1 MAVIEFNNH
10 DFSHQTLQLIPL
22 HKHKMKSL
30 IYSVLLCLA
39 LPLMASAQTTAGSI
53 LPHKILPGSAKLR
66 IAVAE
71 TVQEVVLES
80 KPKGSKTWT
89 TQKVTVKNLPGGTEV
104 LLDVPKNLRQQDL
117 RAKVLAVRSAPQAVG
132 FTANKAKSE
141 LQVSAGLAG
150 GVGVSVEYF
159 DSGLKQ
165 WKRFATALAPKD
177 RKKTWSISVPAA
189 RRSALLRITRLDSK
203 TPGTVSSRFPAS
215 FRTGKTNFP
224 GREMT
229 NSSAGNVHLSS
240 SSVNSVAGKSSDS
253 AQKSDV
259 QESDIWKVSGNR
271 IYFFNQLR
279 GLQVIDTTNPAD
291 PEIVSSLRMP
301 AVGEDMYVL
310 SKNRALL
317 VRRDW
322 TNGGTTGLVLVDPS
336 KPHAKILAELQV
348 PGWYVDSRLVNGRL
362 VLATTEWNTE
372 SWQMSTRVSIV
383 EKLSSKPV
391 VSANATLSF
400 NASAMGV
407 GSDYLWFSGTQGW
420 AWDRSRV
427 ALFPITGL
435 PKIENPLEI
444 DLGGVIYDKFKIH
457 ENGGTLFAVTQSWGA
472 GWRQSTALESYSL
485 ADQKPALLQRLVLI
499 EGESLHATRFDG
511 DRAYIVTFQ
520 QIDPLWIVD
529 LSSPAD
535 MRIEAELEVP
545 GWSTFIQPVEG
556 YLAAV
561 GVENGK
567 VTASLFDVRNPA
579 NPSLSSRVEVGDGYS
594 WSEANWNEKAVS
606 ILPESGLILLPYSS
620 LDANGV
626 VSAVQLVDMNI
637 ATGSLVKRGVVKHA
651 FSPRRASRLRDGL
664 IASISNREL
673 MLLDAT
679 NRDKPALLA
688 DVALAFG
695 ADRIL
700 GVRDG
705 MLVHAESGDWGGSA
719 AALRVSPLI
728 DPDSV
733 VSQAELGDGEILA
746 ASLEGRHIA
755 ILLRNLKNP
764 DEASLIKFDAGKL
777 PALVETGRLT
787 FKLSS
792 GWNSKVDL
800 VWPAPDLVVAAI
812 RRQTWNWWRGPVI
825 MPAATPRRSLAADI
839 AIWPPHRSGDESL
852 SLHAFDFT
860 AAVPKAS
867 SIFDLASI
875 SPRNSSAVFA
885 ADGLV
890 VFSSDSAKEA
900 VLPNSKQSSAQVLPN
915 GTTLFSIS
923 LPPVSSVQPKRYLDH
938 SSLRIVDYANP
949 QKPFLWPSASLPGQL
964 QHITEFDRSAGLI
977 FATNASGGLEALLFE
992 AGAAHAIATIPESS
1006 LRAFAGR
1013 SVWGFASG
1021 KLSRLKLSD
1030 SGAFVTEGTRQ
1041 DLALA
1046 PFALKAHAGGLLA
1059 QNAEKITRVPLDFS
1073 APLKSLAVPGWGW
1086 WWSSDLSL
1094 IQIAGDSVIA
1104 PAGDYGIEVLK

>member
-1 MAVIEFNNH
+1 MSVAEFKTTIHPNPAKC
-10 DFSHQTLQLIPL
+10 DTL
-22 HKHKMKSL
+22 HNHKMKSL
-30 IYSVLLCLA
+30 IYSFLLCLA
-39 LPLMASAQTTAGSI
+39 LPLMASAQATTGSI
-53 LPHKILPGSAKLR
+53 LPHTTLPGSAKLR
-66 IAVAE
+66 ITVAE

-89 TQKVTVKNLPGGTEV
+89 TQKVTGKNLPGGTEV
-104 LLDVPKNLRQQDL
+104 LLDVPKKLRQQDL
-117 RAKVLAVRSAPQAVG
+117 RVKILTVRSAPQAVS

-141 LQVSAGLAG
+141 LQVSAGLAEG
-150 GVGVSVEYF
+150 LGVSVEYF
-159 DSGLKQ
+159 DKTLKQ

-177 RKKTWSISVPAA
+177 KKKTWSIAVPTA

-203 TPGTVSSRFPAS
+203 TPSSISARFPAS

-224 GREMT
+224 GRKLAD
-229 NSSAGNVHLSS
+229 SSGSGMLFSTASMDSAAL
-240 SSVNSVAGKSSDS
+240 KSSDS
-253 AQKSDV
+253 AKESDV
-259 QESDIWKVSGNR
+259 QESDIWKVSGNK

-279 GLQVIDTTNPAD
+279 GLQVIDTTKPAD

-310 SKNRALL
+310 SAKRVLL

-322 TNGGTTGLVLVDPS
+322 MNGGTTGVVVVDAS
-336 KPHAKILAELQV
+336 DAAAKVVSELQV
-348 PGWYVDSRLVNGRL
+348 PGWYIDSRLVNGRL
-362 VLATTEWNTE
+362 VLVTTEWNSQ
-372 SWQMSTRVSIV
+372 SWQMTSRISVV
-383 EKLSSKPV
+383 DNLSSKPV
-391 VSANATLSF
+391 VSSNSTLGF
-400 NASAMGV
+400 TASAMGT
-407 GSDYLWFSGTQGW
+407 GSDYLWISGAQGW

-427 ALFPITGL
+427 ALFPIAAL
-435 PKIENPLEI
+435 PQLGKPIEI

-485 ADQKPALLQRLVLI
+485 AEQKPMLLQRLVLI
-499 EGESLHATRFDG
+499 EGESLHATRFHG
-511 DRAYIVTFQ
+511 DRAYIVTFE

-535 MRIEAELEVP
+535 MRVEAELEVP
-545 GWSTFIQPVEG
+545 GWSTFIQPVGG

-567 VTASLFDVRNPA
+567 VTASLFDVRDPA
-579 NPSLSSRVEVGDGYS
+579 NPSLSSRVELGDGYS

-606 ILPESGLILLPYSS
+606 ILPESGLILLPFSS
-620 LDANGV
+620 SDANGF
-626 VSAVQLVDMNI
+626 VSTVQLVDMNI
-637 ATGSLVKRGVVKHA
+637 ATGSLVKRGVVNHA
-651 FSPRRASRLRDGL
+651 FTPRRASTLRDGL

-679 NRDKPALLA
+679 DRDKPSLLA

-705 MLVHAESGDWGGSA
+705 MLVHAESGEWGGSA
-719 AALRVSPLI
+719 ATLRVSPLA
-728 DPDSV
+728 DPDGV
-733 VSQAELGDGEILA
+733 LSQAELGDGEILA

-787 FKLSS
+787 FKLAS
-792 GWNSKVDL
+792 GWNSKVEL
-800 VWPAPDLVVAAI
+800 VWPSPDLVVAAI
-812 RRQTWNWWRGPVI
+812 RRQTWNWWRGPEDDFVI
-825 MPAATPRRSLAADI
+825 MPAVTPKRSLVADI
-839 AIWPPHRSGDESL
+839 AIWPPYRSGDESL

-867 SIFDLASI
+867 SVYDFASI
-875 SPRNSSAVFA
+875 APRNSSAVFA

-890 VFSSDSAKEA
+890 VFSSDSAKEELVPTRKQA
-900 VLPNSKQSSAQVLPN
+900 SSLTLLPHPY
-915 GTTLFSIS
+915 
-923 LPPVSSVQPKRYLDH
+923 QPKRFKDH
-938 SSLRIVDYANP
+938 TSLRIVDYANP
-949 QKPFLWPSASLPGQL
+949 SKPFLWASAALPGPL
-964 QHITEFDRSAGLI
+964 QHITEFDRSAGLV
-977 FATNASGGLEALLFE
+977 FASNASGGLEALFFE
-992 AGAAHAIATIPESS
+992 AGAAHAIATIPESG
-1006 LRAFAGR
+1006 LQACAGR
-1013 SVWGFASG
+1013 AVWSFANG
-1021 KLSRLKLSD
+1021 TLSRLKLSD
-1030 SGAFVTEGTRQ
+1030 SGAFISEGTRQ
-1041 DLALA
+1041 DLAPA

-1059 QNAEKITRVPLDFS
+1059 QNAGKITKVPLDFS
-1073 APLKSLAVPGWGW
+1073 APLKSLTVPSWGW

-1094 IQIAGDSVIA
+1094 VQIAGDSVIA

>member
-1 MAVIEFNNH
+1 MFKKP
-10 DFSHQTLQLIPL
+10 TPL
-22 HKHKMKSL
+22 FLHNHKMKSL
-30 IYSVLLCLA
+30 IYSFLLCLA
-39 LPLMASAQTTAGSI
+39 LPLMASAQTTIGSI
-53 LPHKILPGSAKLR
+53 LPHTTLPGSAKLR
-66 IAVAE
+66 ITVAE

-141 LQVSAGLAG
+141 LQVSAGLAE
-150 GVGVSVEYF
+150 GVGVSAEYF

-224 GREMT
+224 GREMA
-229 NSSAGNVHLSS
+229 NSSAGDALLSS
-240 SSVNSVAGKSSDS
+240 SSVNSATGKSSDS

-310 SKNRALL
+310 SANRALL

-336 KPHAKILAELQV
+336 EPRAKVVAELQV

-372 SWQMSTRVSIV
+372 TWQISTRVSIV
-383 EKLSSKPV
+383 EELSSKPV
-391 VSANATLSF
+391 VSSNVKLGFS
-400 NASAMGV
+400 ASAMGV

-535 MRIEAELEVP
+535 MRVESELEVP
-545 GWSTFIQPVEG
+545 GWSTFIQPVG
-556 YLAAV
+556 GFLAAV

-567 VTASLFDVRNPA
+567 VTASLFDVRDPA
-579 NPSLSSRVEVGDGYS
+579 KPSLSSRVEVGDGYS
-594 WSEANWNEKAVS
+594 WSEANWNEKAVA

-620 LDANGV
+620 IDGNGV

-651 FSPRRASRLRDGL
+651 FSPRRASKLRDGL

-700 GVRDG
+700 GLRNG

-719 AALRVSPLI
+719 AALRVSPLA
-728 DPDSV
+728 DPDGV
-733 VSQAELGDGEILA
+733 VSQAELGNGEILA

-755 ILLRNLKNP
+755 ILLRSMKNP

-777 PALVETGRLT
+777 PSLVETGRLA

-800 VWPAPDLVVAAI
+800 VWPTPDLAVAAI
-812 RRQTWNWWRGPVI
+812 RRQTWSWWRGPSDDFVV
-825 MPAATPRRSLAADI
+825 MPAVSSRKSLAADV
-839 AIWPPHRSGDESL
+839 AIWPPYRSGDESL
-852 SLHAFDFT
+852 TLHAFDLS

-867 SIFDLASI
+867 SVFDLASI
-875 SPRNSSAVFA
+875 TPRNSSAVFA

-890 VFSSDSAKEA
+890 VFSSDSAKEE
-900 VLPNSKQSSAQVLPN
+900 VLPISKPARSAQVMPD
-915 GTTLFSIS
+915 GTTLVSIA

-949 QKPFLWPSASLPGQL
+949 QKPFLWPSAALPGQL
-964 QHITEFDRSAGLI
+964 QHIAEFDRSAGLV
-977 FATNASGGLEALLFE
+977 FAANASGGLEALLFE
-992 AGAAHAIATIPESS
+992 GGGAHAIAKIPESG
-1006 LRAFAGR
+1006 LRACSGR
-1013 SVWGFASG
+1013 SVWTFANG
-1021 KLSRLKLSD
+1021 TLSRLKLSD
-1030 SGAFVTEGTRQ
+1030 SGAFVSEGTRK
-1041 DLALA
+1041 DLPST
-1046 PFALKAHAGGLLA
+1046 PFVLRAHPGGLLA
-1059 QNAEKITRVPLDFS
+1059 QNAGKITNAPLDFS
-1073 APLKSLAVPGWGW
+1073 APLKSLSVPGWGW

-1094 IQIAGDSVIA
+1094 IHIADDAMIS
-1104 PAGDYGIEVLK
+1104 PAGDYGIEVLR